1 MRASKAKYNVLKL
14 QFNDMYERGN
24 ALLDI
29 NSKLREKLISS
40 EAENNSLRSQ
50 LTTARR
56 NLASEENKREQEKY
70 YRALHEKRELEELRH
85 QNELLRDL
93 ISSQGAIINE
103 VFNR

>member
-14 QFNDMYERGN
+14 QYNDMYERGN

-29 NSKLREKLISS
+29 NSKLREKLFSS
-40 EAENNSLRSQ
+40 EAENNSLRHQ

-56 NLASEENKREQEKY
+56 NLAKEELNNKFARNEAYNRGKC
-70 YRALHEKRELEELRH
+70 ELEELRH